1 MPIETIHGLCEMIET
16 KIDKEGDLREI
27 VLMILD

>member
-1 MPIETIHGLCEMIET
+1 MPIETIHGLCEMVKAEY
-16 KIDKEGDLREI
+16 DKEGDLREI